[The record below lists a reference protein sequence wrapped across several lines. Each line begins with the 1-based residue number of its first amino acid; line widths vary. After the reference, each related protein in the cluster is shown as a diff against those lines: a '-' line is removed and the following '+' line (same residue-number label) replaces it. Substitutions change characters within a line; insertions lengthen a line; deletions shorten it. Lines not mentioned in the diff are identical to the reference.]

1 MVGFEAKKPRTARST
16 AHPQGRVVKADV
28 RISRGPWASE
38 SGSAL
43 ADDVCRR

>member
-1 MVGFEAKKPRTARST
+1 MARCEGEKLRTARSE
-16 AHPQGRVVKADV
+16 AHKGRVVKADV
-28 RISRGPWASE
+28 RISRRPWASE

>member
-1 MVGFEAKKPRTARST
+1 MMRFGAAKPRTARSE
-16 AHPQGRVVKADV
+16 AHKGRAVQADV

>member
-1 MVGFEAKKPRTARST
+1 MVGFGTETVRMARI
-16 AHPQGRVVKADV
+16 AGCGRRAGKTDV
-28 RISRGPWASE
+28 RISRRPWASE